1 MKLKLKIK
9 SYSYKQSST
18 LTEEVSSNFET
29 FYIYDNVLKLKRING
44 NKKTLQQR
52 QYGSIGVEI

>member
-52 QYGSIGVEI
+52 QYGSIGAEI